1 MRHEQERR
9 NSDMYSTQV
18 HGPPWR
24 GDSQDARA
32 CRVGGGLGDGGA
44 YRAPASGRF
53 AGRAPGRPQYGVIH
67 ALH

>member
-1 MRHEQERR
+1 MRREQERR
-9 NSDMYSTQV
+9 NSNMYSARV

-24 GDSQDARA
+24 GDRQDARA
-32 CRVGGGLGDGGA
+32 HRVGGGQGDGGA